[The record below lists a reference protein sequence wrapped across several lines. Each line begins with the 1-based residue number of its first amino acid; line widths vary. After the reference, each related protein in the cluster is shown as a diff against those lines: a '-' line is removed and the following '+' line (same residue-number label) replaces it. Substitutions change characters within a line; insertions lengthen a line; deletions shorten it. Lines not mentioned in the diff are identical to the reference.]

1 MRSWLTNIQWC
12 PGCWDFLIIM
22 ALKNAFRELEIASK
36 DRVVVSGVWCSGKA
50 SQYVDGYA
58 AETLHGRA
66 VPFAT
71 GVKLANPELTV
82 VIMGGDG
89 DGYGIGMGHFIHAC
103 RRNLDMVYI
112 VFDNENYAL
121 TTGQASPT
129 TPVWVKTKTTP
140 EWNMTS
146 PLMPLKL
153 AQDAGCEFAKLWYS
167 KDFKWLKELIKEAI
181 EYPGFALINVI
192 QDCPSFKRWD

>member
-1 MRSWLTNIQWC
+1 
-12 PGCWDFLIIM
+12 M
-22 ALKNAFRELEIASK
+22 AVKNAFKELEIPSHE
-36 DRVVVSGVWCSGKA
+36 RVVVSGVGCSGKA

-71 GVKLANPELTV
+71 GVKLANPDLTV

-103 RRNLDMVYI
+103 RRDLDMVYL

-129 TPVWVKTKTTP
+129 TP
-140 EWNMTS
+140 
-146 PLMPLKL
+146 L
-153 AQDAGCEFAKLWYS
+153 
-167 KDFKWLKELIKEAI
+167 
-181 EYPGFALINVI
+181 
-192 QDCPSFKRWD
+192 

>member
-1 MRSWLTNIQWC
+1 
-12 PGCWDFLIIM
+12 M
-22 ALKNAFRELEIASK
+22 ALKNAFKELEIASK

-71 GVKLANPELTV
+71 GVKLANKDLTV
-82 VIMGGDG
+82 VIMGWDG

-103 RRNLDMVYI
+103 RRDLDMVYL

-121 TTGQASPT
+121 TTWQASPT
-129 TPVWVKTKTTP
+129 TPIGAKTKTTP
-140 EWNMTS
+140 EGNTTK
-146 PLMPLKL
+146 PIDALKL
-153 AQDAGCEFAKLWYS
+153 AEDAGCWFAKMWYS
-167 KDFKWLKELIKEAI
+167 KDFKGLKDLIKEAI
-181 EYPGFALINVI
+181 EHPGFALINVI